1 MLEKIDL
8 DIDEKVIKDIDED
21 IKFFNINL
29 NEVDKIRIPNL
40 DKITKKTIK
49 KVIKDKNEF
58 DKVIIM
64 NVLIL
69 FMLLGSIASL
79 YNPAL
84 TYKIPPVYKFFKNIN
99 ESLNIDFIVDILGFD
114 KFIPKV
120 DVDEYGK
127 LQVIEDPSMIK
138 ENEIKCPTNAKEAL
152 DLIHSMANSIVVAEH
167 KWGSTEITPKTINI
181 ALNSLDLITDDY
193 KRVYLRNN
201 LEKWKNGD
209 FSNGVELHNY
219 VWDMLDGSIGLADSL
234 NQTMIQSIVSKYF
247 TK

>member
-8 DIDEKVIKDIDED
+8 DIDEKIIKDIDED

-84 TYKIPPVYKFFKNIN
+84 TYKIPPVYKFFK
-99 ESLNIDFIVDILGFD
+99 
-114 KFIPKV
+114 
-120 DVDEYGK
+120 
-127 LQVIEDPSMIK
+127 
-138 ENEIKCPTNAKEAL
+138 
-152 DLIHSMANSIVVAEH
+152 
-167 KWGSTEITPKTINI
+167 TI
-181 ALNSLDLITDDY
+181 
-193 KRVYLRNN
+193 
-201 LEKWKNGD
+201 
-209 FSNGVELHNY
+209 
-219 VWDMLDGSIGLADSL
+219 
-234 NQTMIQSIVSKYF
+234 Q
-247 TK
+247 

>member
-1 MLEKIDL
+1 MYAYEWDSSTGGY
-8 DIDEKVIKDIDED
+8 
-21 IKFFNINL
+21 NL
-29 NEVDKIRIPNL
+29 IPMPLNFS
-40 DKITKKTIK
+40 K
-49 KVIKDKNEF
+49 E
-58 DKVIIM
+58 
-64 NVLIL
+64 
-69 FMLLGSIASL
+69 
-79 YNPAL
+79 PR
-84 TYKIPPVYKFFKNIN
+84 PVYYK
-99 ESLNIDFIVDILGFD
+99 ELDILGFD

-138 ENEIKCPTNAKEAL
+138 ENEVKLPTNAKEAL

-219 VWDMLDGSIGLADSL
+219 VWDMLDGSIGLVDSL